1 MTTNGP
7 SVQGKSPPANGTCGT
22 CKVNM
27 LLGYDTQ
34 IVNPSTG
41 NGELVTLQYN
51 FKDQYANTGSCQF
64 VVHPDL
70 TITGP

>member
-1 MTTNGP
+1 MM
-7 SVQGKSPPANGTCGT
+7 V
-22 CKVNM
+22 
-27 LLGYDTQ
+27 GYDTQ

-41 NGELVTLQYN
+41 NGELVTVKYN
-51 FKDQYANTGSCQF
+51 FQDAFSNPGSCQF